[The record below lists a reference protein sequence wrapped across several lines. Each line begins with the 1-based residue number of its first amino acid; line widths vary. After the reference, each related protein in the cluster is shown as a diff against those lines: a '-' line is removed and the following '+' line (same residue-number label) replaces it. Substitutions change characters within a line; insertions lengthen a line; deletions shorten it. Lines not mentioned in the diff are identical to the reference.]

1 MILTISSST
10 SWYSSRKTK
19 VRLKRESLQTDY
31 TEVGQTGRQAGG
43 RQVGRQTGRRQAGG
57 RQVGR
62 QTGRRQ
68 AGGRQVGRQAGGRQE
83 AGR

>member
-43 RQVGRQTGRRQAGG
+43 RQVGRQTGRRQ
-57 RQVGR
+57 VGR
-62 QTGRRQ
+62 QADRQEAGRRQ
-68 AGGRQVGRQAGGRQE
+68 AGRQADRQE